1 MVFQRTPT
9 VSNSSVIKSRNLSAV
24 LMMLLRYGSL
34 SRVGLSQLTGL
45 STTTI
50 TNLISELIERGV
62 VIQDGE
68 QQSSRQRGVGRPQ
81 MSLRLVAESH
91 YAIGVHFGVGRVNVA
106 ICDLLA
112 KPVLVRSIE
121 HPMEQPAETVLDQ
134 THDLVGTLV
143 KESGIEQHQIVGL
156 GVGASGLVDPTTGV
170 NVIAPNLNWRD
181 VPIRDRFRT
190 AVPYPVT
197 VDNNVRAMALGE
209 ALFGAGQ
216 DVYSLAFV
224 YARIGVGAGL
234 VVGGQLYYGGG
245 AGAGEIGH
253 TTILPHGGANCRCGN
268 SGCLESLVSE
278 PVIIALAEEIARQ
291 DPGGQLAAHLAA
303 PEGRMIDRVFAAAR
317 AGDEATRVML
327 EARAYYMGIAL
338 ANLVNIL
345 NPELIIMGGVFAWGK
360 DLLLPIVQD
369 TMRQRAF
376 ARLGDKVQL
385 VTPSFED
392 NAGVIGAAALA
403 LNEFFY
409 QPTEGN
415 A

>member
-1 MVFQRTPT
+1 M
-9 VSNSSVIKSRNLSAV
+9 SNSSVIKTRNLSAV
-24 LMMLLRYGSL
+24 LLMLLRYGTL
-34 SRVGLSQLTGL
+34 SRVRLAQLTGL

-50 TNLISELIERGV
+50 TNLVSELIDRGD

-68 QQSSRQRGVGRPQ
+68 QLTGHRRGVGRPQ
-81 MSLRLVAESH
+81 MSLHLVPESR

-112 KPVLVRSIE
+112 QPVQVRSIE
-121 HPMEQPAETVLDQ
+121 HPLDQPVDVVLDR
-134 THDLVGTLV
+134 TRDLVCRLAAD
-143 KESGIEQHQIVGL
+143 SGVDPRQVVGL
-156 GVGASGLVDPTTGV
+156 GVGASGLVDPSTGI
-170 NVIAPNLNWRD
+170 NVVAPNLNWYD
-181 VPIRDRFRT
+181 VPIRDYFRA
-190 AVPYPVT
+190 AVSFPVT

-209 ALFGAGQ
+209 ALFGIGQ

-253 TTILPHGGANCRCGN
+253 TTILPHGGAACRCGN
-268 SGCLESLVSE
+268 TGCLESLVAE
-278 PVIIALAEEIARQ
+278 PVIVRLAEAIAEK
-291 DPGGQLAAHLAA
+291 DPHGSLAARLASS
-303 PEGRMIDRVFAAAR
+303 EGRVIDRIFAAAR
-317 AGDEATRVML
+317 DGDEATRAML
-327 EARAYYMGIAL
+327 EERAHYMGIAL

-345 NPELIIMGGVFAWGK
+345 NPELIIMGGVFAQGK

-376 ARLGDKVQL
+376 ARLGDTVQL

-403 LNEFFY
+403 LNAFFY
-409 QPTEGN
+409 QPIEG
-415 A
+415 